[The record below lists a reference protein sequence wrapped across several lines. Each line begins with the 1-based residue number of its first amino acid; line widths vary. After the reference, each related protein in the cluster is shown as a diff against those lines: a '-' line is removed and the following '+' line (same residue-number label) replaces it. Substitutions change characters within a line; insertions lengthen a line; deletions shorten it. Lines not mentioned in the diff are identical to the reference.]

1 MGGIK
6 MEGILETLMNT
17 TNIAL
22 GRMDSIVMFEGIEV
36 TKSFVE
42 FVFKNCNE
50 DRAIELADLITDK
63 RREELL

>member
-1 MGGIK
+1 

-17 TNIAL
+17 TNITL

-42 FVFKNCNE
+42 FVFKNCHE
-50 DRAIELADLITDK
+50 DRAIELANLITDK